1 MTAGTFREPCLEPLS
16 KVPNSQL
23 HFCLVLLELLLN
35 EVVFAELERRFRSNE
50 QQMQKQ
56 RVELDGLKENVTLVR
71 DEIREQ
77 VQKYSSCV

>member
-1 MTAGTFREPCLEPLS
+1 MRLF
-16 KVPNSQL
+16 
-23 HFCLVLLELLLN
+23 
-35 EVVFAELERRFRSNE
+35 FAELERRFRSNE

-77 VQKYSSCV
+77 VQKYSNCV